1 MSLLEL
7 EKDTELLKNQFI
19 KNAREETKSQGNDLE
34 EVIERLEFS
43 FHLQDYDFIYENLK
57 KDFSIFSKFL
67 KKIQE
72 QDSSVENL
80 DVKTQI
86 KIRASQIDNVYKKLN
101 NLITKYG
108 DVLNNESL
116 EKLQESKDFFGWRK
130 ETLKAALLFQEI
142 VELSQGESQNSN
154 INIENGAKK
163 YYRGL
168 LKLLDALEKYSR
180 GAKYKEVINIKEVAK
195 TAIELLP
202 SLNINEEKSNTIF
215 KKITNIGKAILW
227 EIDKY
232 EKLRNNQRLII
243 GQMPFEKLLEES
255 QKRIHLLDTL
265 DPKTE
270 AEMRDQAEA
279 LEIIENLSKNR

>member
-7 EKDTELLKNQFI
+7 EKDTELLKNQLI

-34 EVIERLEFS
+34 EFIEKIEFS
-43 FHLQDYDFIYENLK
+43 FHLQKYDFIYENLK
-57 KDFSIFSKFL
+57 KDFSLFSKFL

-80 DVKTQI
+80 DVKNQI
-86 KIRASQIDNVYKKLN
+86 KIRASQIDNFYKKLN
-101 NLITKYG
+101 NLINKYG

-116 EKLQESKDFFGWRK
+116 EKLKESKDFFGWRK
-130 ETLKAALLFQEI
+130 ETLKAAFLFQEI
-142 VELSQGESQNSN
+142 VELSQEKSQNSN
-154 INIENGAKK
+154 VDLENAANK

-180 GAKYKEVINIKEVAK
+180 GAKYKEVMNIKEVAK
-195 TAIELLP
+195 TAVELLP
-202 SLNINEEKSNTIF
+202 SLNINGEKYNTIF
-215 KKITNIGKAILW
+215 KKIANIGKAILW
-227 EIDKY
+227 EVDKY

-243 GQMPFEKLLEES
+243 GKMPFEKLLEES

-270 AEMRDQAEA
+270 EEMRDQVEA
-279 LEIIENLSKNR
+279 LKILENRFKDR